1 MMQEL
6 LDWFLGAVHLYV
18 EDPNLLPV
26 VDATCSVIVVLLV
39 MGTGCSL
46 MIWALRLVFYAL
58 FGGSRNA

>member
-6 LDWFLGAVHLYV
+6 LDWFLGAVHLYID
-18 EDPNLLPV
+18 DPELLPV
-26 VDATCSVIVVLLV
+26 VDATCVVIVVLLV
-39 MGTGCSL
+39 MATGCNL